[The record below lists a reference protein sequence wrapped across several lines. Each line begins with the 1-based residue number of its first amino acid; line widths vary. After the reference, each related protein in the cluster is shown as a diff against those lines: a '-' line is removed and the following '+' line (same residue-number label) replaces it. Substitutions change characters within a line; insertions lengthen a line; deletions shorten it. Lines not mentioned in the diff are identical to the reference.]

1 MRIFRGKIK
10 ENNEWVYGVPLQ
22 KNDNF
27 YIVEDLFL
35 CDEYDC
41 IGTISYNVFGDS
53 IGQSST
59 VKDKNGIDM
68 FEGDIVA
75 GALWWL
81 EQPKYGIVTFRD
93 GSFGLLWYRGK
104 AEQFNPFTSMC
115 NVQYEVVGNIVDN
128 KDFYESEVLTNE

>member
-1 MRIFRGKIK
+1 MRIYRGKTK
-10 ENNEWVYGVPLQ
+10 ENNEWAYGVPLQ

-75 GALWWL
+75 GALYWL
-81 EQPKYGIVTFRD
+81 EQLKYGIVTFRN
-93 GSFGLLWYRGK
+93 GSFGLLWYRGG